1 MLRHQKCI
9 GSQGSATSTLKI
21 SVIAV
26 LPEDR
31 ASGDN
36 PVAVVVAVT
45 VAVCGGGL
53 LGLAV
58 VGTPQDS
65 VDGPPCTP
73 QDPGHEPRPWL
84 VLGAAGGA
92 VRLALLVRSCLRGRW

>member
-58 VGTPQDS
+58 VGTLQDS
-65 VDGPPCTP
+65 AHPKTP
-73 QDPGHEPRPWL
+73 VTSPVRGWCWRGGG
-84 VLGAAGGA
+84 GAARGA
-92 VRLALLVRSCLRGRW
+92 VRLALLVCSCLRGRW